1 MALEQ
6 RLNLKLSQKLVMTQS
21 LQQAIKLLQMS
32 RLELVESVQQE
43 LLENPVLEEAAEYDD
58 DVSKNELERIK
69 TWNFR
74 LGLVVILLVFVW
86 LATVK
91 RYEKEVRYLEK
102 SHFGASVKLGE
113 VLLKS
118 LEQETVYVDFL
129 VQEGIISPIELE
141 AVREQKEQ
149 AIASQQRRVAELK
162 ARYGI

>member
-1 MALEQ
+1 M
-6 RLNLKLSQKLVMTQS
+6 
-21 LQQAIKLLQMS
+21 
-32 RLELVESVQQE
+32 
-43 LLENPVLEEAAEYDD
+43 
-58 DVSKNELERIK
+58 
-69 TWNFR
+69 
-74 LGLVVILLVFVW
+74 
-86 LATVK
+86 K